1 MDFLQLAQNR
11 YSVRKFTE
19 RPVEREIIEKI
30 LQAGMV
36 APTAKNLQP
45 QRILVMTAKESLE
58 KLDRATKC
66 RFGAPAAMLVCYDRD
81 VCWKRDRYDGKPSG
95 EVDAAIVTTHMMLAA
110 ASLGIG
116 TTWVMHFDPV
126 AMRKEFEVT
135 ANYEPVAVLIM
146 GTPRLTP
153 SLLPCIKREVLF
165 PSSFPLIGSEQCG
178 SRPHRC
184 GRLPMFHSS

>member
-146 GTPRLTP
+146 GYPAPDAEP
-153 SLLPCIKREVLF
+153 SAMHKER
-165 PSSFPLIGSEQCG
+165 SSVSELV
-178 SRPHRC
+178 SFDR
-184 GRLPMFHSS
+184 F

>member
-19 RPVEREIIEKI
+19 RPVEREIIDKI
-30 LQAGMV
+30 LRAGTL

-45 QRILVMTAKESLE
+45 QRILVMDTQESLE

-81 VCWKRDRYDGKPSG
+81 ACWKRDRYDGKPSG

-126 AMRKEFEVT
+126 AMRKEFEVP

-146 GTPRLTP
+146 GYPAPDAEP
-153 SLLPCIKREVLF
+153 SAMHKERRSVSELV
-165 PSSFPLIGSEQCG
+165 SFD
-178 SRPHRC
+178 R
-184 GRLPMFHSS
+184 F

>member
-1 MDFLQLAQNR
+1 MDFLQLAENR

-19 RPVEREIIEKI
+19 RPVEREIIDKI
-30 LQAGMV
+30 LRAGTL

-45 QRILVMTAKESLE
+45 QRILVLTSKESLE

-81 VCWKRDRYDGKPSG
+81 ACWKRDRYDGKPSG

-126 AMRKEFEVT
+126 AIRKEFEVP

-146 GTPRLTP
+146 GYPAPDAEP
-153 SLLPCIKREVLF
+153 SAMHKERCSVSELV
-165 PSSFPLIGSEQCG
+165 SFD
-178 SRPHRC
+178 R
-184 GRLPMFHSS
+184 F